1 MTTAHTPGPWIFRQW
16 GLTDE
21 VLEQMTKAGINPVR
35 MLTNSGAA
43 AVTAD
48 DVQVAT
54 VNSQTPFKKG
64 QGHLV
69 DCPVRDANARLI
81 AAAPELLEA
90 LKELYAANTDTFND
104 EDYDKIEPDS
114 LLGKARAAIAKAEG
128 GAA

>member
-21 VLEQMTKAGINPVR
+21 VLEQMRKAGINPVR

-90 LKELYAANTDTFND
+90 LKA
-104 EDYDKIEPDS
+104 S
-114 LLGKARAAIAKAEG
+114 LQILEGISESRDFRNEQALILEMVRQAVAKAEG